1 MKSLDL
7 RFCTKLK
14 DITALNEML
23 DLEELLLDSTA
34 VTDLSPLKGK
44 TKYRNLS
51 FNNTKITDFSALAEC
66 DFSYAANECGGL
78 CINIDNKNIKDFSF
92 LAACPKYNWMGM
104 GGINPDKWLQHVE
117 NVQICGIYFG
127 TCNQKQ
133 FQAFIENHPEIENLH
148 IQGTQITDLSMLPA
162 LQHLRYVRISP
173 NMKKALASLEG
184 LDYSFELEINN

>member
-1 MKSLDL
+1 
-7 RFCTKLK
+7 TKLK

-23 DLEELLLDSTA
+23 DLEELNLDNTA

-44 TKYRNLS
+44 TKLRSLS
-51 FNNTKITDFSALAEC
+51 FNRTKIMDYSPLAEC

-78 CINIDNKNIKDFSF
+78 NIDIDNHNVKDFSF
-92 LAACPKYNWMGM
+92 LAACPKFNWMSM
-104 GGINPDKWLQHVE
+104 GGINPDKWMPHVE
-117 NVQICGIYFG
+117 NAQIFNIFFG
-127 TCNQKQ
+127 ACNQKQ
-133 FQAFIENHPEIENLH
+133 FEAFIENHPEIEQLH

-162 LQHLRYVRISP
+162 LQNLRYVRISP